1 MGRTGFSALLDGLF
15 GETCP
20 SCFGRTAAGFC
31 AGCAAELPRIA
42 GACRACGLAH
52 SAGTCPALAA
62 EWRVARVLAPF
73 SYAAPL
79 DRFVRALKYHGAR
92 ELGRA
97 FGLLLAAEAHRE
109 PPAAEALVPVPLHP
123 HRLRE
128 RGYNQ
133 ATEIARTLGE
143 ELAVPVLVGGVHR
156 LREAVQQAGQSAGR
170 RRANV
175 AAAFAARRDLRGRAI
190 AIIDDVITTG
200 ATVNALAAALL
211 AAGAGSC
218 EAWAIARTPPHHSS
232 TGARTPTGEARPA
245 APGYSNAAAT

>member
-1 MGRTGFSALLDGLF
+1 MARALVDALIGRLL
-15 GETCP
+15 GEICP
-20 SCFGRTAAGFC
+20 SCAGRTDAGFC
-31 AGCAAELPRIA
+31 EGCAAELPRIA

-52 SAGTCPALAA
+52 PAGAACPALAA

-97 FGLLLAAEAHRE
+97 FGLLLAAEARRE
-109 PPAAEALVPVPLHP
+109 PPTAEALVPVPLHP

-143 ELAVPVLVGGVHR
+143 ELSLPVLVRGVHR
-156 LREAVQQAGQSAGR
+156 LREAGQQAGQTAGR

-175 AAAFAARRDLRGRAI
+175 AAAFAARRGLRGRAI
-190 AIIDDVITTG
+190 AIVDDVITTG

-211 AAGAGSC
+211 AAGARSC
-218 EAWAIARTPPHHSS
+218 EAWAIARTPPRDASS
-232 TGARTPTGEARPA
+232 VT
-245 APGYSNAAAT
+245 